1 MHLGSAYALPPRALP
16 ASPDTRRFS
25 AHVSRR
31 LAAALA
37 SSAAFLARLL
47 ASSLARQPE
56 SVPAA
61 GPVTQIQV
69 AKCAAGNLSPTVS
82 GSTGQPNCP
91 MSAGH
96 RGPSGRP
103 AVSNP
108 GRPRLGN
115 DGPGGLSLHQ
125 EAFEDL
131 QRV

>member
-1 MHLGSAYALPPRALP
+1 MISLSPQRQPIARPARLP
-16 ASPDTRRFS
+16 AIERVTGRGRE
-25 AHVSRR
+25 ANGAVRAGH
-31 LAAALA
+31 LAITELE
-37 SSAAFLARLL
+37 
-47 ASSLARQPE
+47 ARQPE
-56 SVPAA
+56 SLAVPAA

-125 EAFEDL
+125 EACHSD
-131 QRV
+131 